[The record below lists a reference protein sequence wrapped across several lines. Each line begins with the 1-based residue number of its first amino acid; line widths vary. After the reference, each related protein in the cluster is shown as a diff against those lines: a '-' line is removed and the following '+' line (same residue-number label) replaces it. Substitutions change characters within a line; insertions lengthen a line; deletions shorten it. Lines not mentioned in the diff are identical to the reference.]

1 MRPFRDDI
9 LFDRLHLENQKRKRY
24 NEAIETKSWHAA
36 LSVAVELNR
45 LNEAIATLQQKGAAF
60 TVAMWR
66 HPPTAGGVKMQVS
79 KSVLVLVLPSS
90 GGGGGGASP
99 LAFLPGS
106 LWAFS
111 AGNTYACLVGA
122 SPEYLPR
129 NHFRTQFVWK
139 VLPRNHF
146 RIQFVWKVATGYRLA
161 GGREGGRE

>member
-9 LFDRLHLENQKRKRY
+9 LFDRLQLENQKRKRY

-79 KSVLVLVLPSS
+79 KSVLVLV
-90 GGGGGGASP
+90 
-99 LAFLPGS
+99 
-106 LWAFS
+106 FS
-111 AGNTYACLVGA
+111 
-122 SPEYLPR
+122 
-129 NHFRTQFVWK
+129 FTQFGGWGWGGIPPGIFTGLSVGIFSGEHLCLFGWC
-139 VLPRNHF
+139 F
-146 RIQFVWKVATGYRLA
+146 SRISP
-161 GGREGGRE
+161 